1 MPKKKTSKITDE
13 VVDKKKAD
21 GESSEEESIGGDEAT
36 IDTAIIED
44 TFTEEFGEYNDV
56 DNF

>member
-1 MPKKKTSKITDE
+1 MAKKKSVQADDE
-13 VVDKKKAD
+13 VEDKKKASKD
-21 GESSEEESIGGDEAT
+21 SSDEEPTGEDSS
-36 IDTAIIED
+36 IDPAIIED

>member
-1 MPKKKTSKITDE
+1 MAKKKSNISD
-13 VVDKKKAD
+13 DAKK
-21 GESSEEESIGGDEAT
+21 GNRESSEEESVTGEETA
-36 IDTAIIED
+36 IDPAIIED

>member
-1 MPKKKTSKITDE
+1 MPKKKNNIDDE
-13 VVDKKKAD
+13 VIEKKKGVKENSDEEPVMGED
-21 GESSEEESIGGDEAT
+21 GV
-36 IDTAIIED
+36 IDPAIIED